1 MPPKTD
7 VRIGR
12 RFLRSIR
19 IDNDLGD
26 PQALDGFI
34 CPRTSA
40 EVLMQMAKHVSN
52 NRHSAFIW
60 TGPYGSG
67 KSSLIIGLDALL
79 SGNTPSHRRASKI
92 FDKKLIKAVKDAFPK
107 QPKAWKSIPIVGRR
121 EHPAQLIG
129 EALKGAGLVSRNPRG
144 GWTDTRLI
152 ENILEILKS
161 HKVAIFVDEMGKFL
175 EGAINDGFDIY
186 IFQQLAELAARSDG
200 RLLFVGVLH
209 QAFEEY
215 GHRLSREM
223 RDEWAK
229 IQGRFIELPVA
240 TSGEEHVDLLS
251 HAIENGR
258 TVSKPGKLAQLI
270 ASLGLGGSTDRRDS
284 FAKKLDGCWP
294 LHPLVACL
302 LGPISRRRFGQNQR
316 SIFGFLNSAEPH
328 GFQDFLSCWDNSELY
343 RPHDLW
349 DYLRANLEPSIIASP
364 DGHRWV
370 LATAAMERCEALGG
384 EQLHLNLLK
393 TIAVADLFKERSG
406 LAPSSKLL
414 EACFVPA
421 VSPKD
426 LKKCLRQ
433 LAEWSLIVF
442 RKFRDA
448 YAIYAG
454 SDFDLDGEVRKSM
467 EDVKEIDFQALKQIA
482 GLQPILAKRH
492 YHETGTMR
500 WFDVNICHVRN
511 IIATSEEY
519 KPQNGAIGQF
529 LLGIQDVGEQ
539 KKKAT
544 TLCTKASKCAKEWDI
559 IAGTSKH
566 SQVII
571 PLAIELLALDSVQ
584 NNYPEL
590 AGDDV
595 ARREVA
601 GRTADLTAQLEF
613 ELRKAFDKASWYQ
626 QGRSVEIHRQAD
638 LNSMASKWADERF
651 KGAPIIHNEL
661 LNRQKPSSSAV
672 SARNILL
679 RKMILNEG
687 DERLGIEEFPA
698 EGGLFESI
706 LDATKLYGKTAKVWK
721 FSVPRSGK
729 TDARQLAPLWEE
741 SIKFIRSNKK
751 RLVSASELYQI
762 WRQPPFGVKD
772 GLMPILM
779 VAFIFSQ
786 QSKIAIYREHVF
798 REHFDDVDI
807 DFLTQDD
814 ESIQLRWMSLSRTT
828 KQLLS
833 EMAGV
838 VRDLEPQ
845 VKSINMEPLQIARR
859 LVGIYER
866 LPQWTKRTARLSENA
881 LRIRDLFR
889 RARDPN
895 QFLFDD
901 LPKIAKAEGL
911 FASEAIP
918 RIAKEVRKGLGELV
932 RLYPSAL
939 NDLRNMMLKELK
951 VPNSATKTS
960 WKELRAR
967 AENIRQTTGDFRLE
981 AFIGR
986 LSQFDDS
993 PKSIEGIVS
1002 LVTNKPPR
1010 DWVDRD
1016 LDQASIEIAS
1026 LAQEFLRTE
1035 IFARVKGRD
1044 DKRQSIAMVIG
1055 MQGESPSPL
1064 LEEFQV
1070 SDIERSEVEGIT
1082 KRIMAALQEANTSK
1096 RNLILA
1102 ALAEISAQYMAETPK
1117 RKSKGKR

>member
-40 EVLMQMAKHVSN
+40 EVLMQMAKHVSS

-67 KSSLIIGLDALL
+67 KSSLIVGLDALL
-79 SGNTPSHRRASKI
+79 SENVPTQRRASKI

-129 EALKGAGLVSRNPRG
+129 EALKGAGLVTRNPRG

-152 ENILEILKS
+152 EKISESLKS

-229 IQGRFIELPVA
+229 IQGRFIELSVA

-258 TVSKPGKLAQLI
+258 KVSKPGKLAQLI
-270 ASLGLGGSTDRRDS
+270 ASLGLGGSAEKRDS

-328 GFQDFLSCWDNSELY
+328 GFQDFLSCWDNKELY

-364 DGHRWV
+364 DGHRWA

-421 VSPKD
+421 VSGKE

-433 LAEWSLIVF
+433 LAGWSLIVF

-454 SDFDLDGEVRKSM
+454 SDFDLDSEVRKSM
-467 EDVKEIDFQALKQIA
+467 ENVKEIDFQALKQIA

-500 WFDVNICHVRN
+500 WFDVNICHVRD
-511 IIATSEEY
+511 IIAASTEY

-544 TLCTKASKCAKEWDI
+544 TLCTKASKCSKEWDI

-584 NNYPEL
+584 NNCPEL

-613 ELRKAFDKASWYQ
+613 ELRKAFDNASWYQ
-626 QGRSVEIHRQAD
+626 QGYSVKVHRQAD

-687 DERLGIEEFPA
+687 DERLGIEGFPA

-721 FSVPRSGK
+721 F
-729 TDARQLAPLWEE
+729 
-741 SIKFIRSNKK
+741 FC
-751 RLVSASELYQI
+751 
-762 WRQPPFGVKD
+762 
-772 GLMPILM
+772 
-779 VAFIFSQ
+779 
-786 QSKIAIYREHVF
+786 SKE
-798 REHFDDVDI
+798 
-807 DFLTQDD
+807 
-814 ESIQLRWMSLSRTT
+814 W
-828 KQLLS
+828 
-833 EMAGV
+833 
-838 VRDLEPQ
+838 
-845 VKSINMEPLQIARR
+845 
-859 LVGIYER
+859 
-866 LPQWTKRTARLSENA
+866 
-881 LRIRDLFR
+881 
-889 RARDPN
+889 
-895 QFLFDD
+895 
-901 LPKIAKAEGL
+901 
-911 FASEAIP
+911 
-918 RIAKEVRKGLGELV
+918 
-932 RLYPSAL
+932 
-939 NDLRNMMLKELK
+939 
-951 VPNSATKTS
+951 
-960 WKELRAR
+960 
-967 AENIRQTTGDFRLE
+967 
-981 AFIGR
+981 
-986 LSQFDDS
+986 
-993 PKSIEGIVS
+993 
-1002 LVTNKPPR
+1002 
-1010 DWVDRD
+1010 
-1016 LDQASIEIAS
+1016 
-1026 LAQEFLRTE
+1026 
-1035 IFARVKGRD
+1035 
-1044 DKRQSIAMVIG
+1044 
-1055 MQGESPSPL
+1055 
-1064 LEEFQV
+1064 
-1070 SDIERSEVEGIT
+1070 
-1082 KRIMAALQEANTSK
+1082 
-1096 RNLILA
+1096 
-1102 ALAEISAQYMAETPK
+1102 
-1117 RKSKGKR
+1117 